1 MSDEAQAVKA
11 WLEAFQQALDGG
23 AEAEVA
29 DLFHDDCFW
38 RDLVVMSWNIVTVE
52 GHEGVR
58 ELVSATRP
66 TAKPRNLRLSD
77 RTTNRAAPA
86 GVVQGWFDFE
96 TDIARGVGIV
106 RLRDGKVW
114 TLLTSIDELIDFEE
128 ASGNH
133 RPLGAAHGA
142 SKDRTTWLE
151 ARQSERALLQES
163 REPYV
168 LIVGG
173 GQGGICVAARL
184 RQLGVP
190 TLIIDSKPR
199 PGDTW
204 RSRYRSL
211 CLHDAVWFDHLPY
224 LEFPSTWP
232 IYTPKDKMGD
242 WLEHYV
248 DVMEL
253 NYDGATTCESASW
266 DALNQR
272 WDVTVS
278 QGGRRTT
285 LHPTQLVVA
294 TGLSGRPKIPQ
305 LPGRD
310 VFAGLQQHSSEHTG
324 DGDYLGKKVVVVG
337 SNNSA
342 HDIAAAMWENGAD
355 VTMVQR
361 SSTLVVTV
369 DAMRNMQAGL
379 YSEAALADGVDLATA
394 DLLTSATPF
403 RLVPAAAIPVWT
415 EIREADSALYDGL
428 EEAGFMLDFGTDGSG
443 LGMKYLSRAGGY
455 YINVGASE
463 LLVSGEIKLRSNVG
477 IERLTRTGLVL
488 STGEELPADVI
499 VYATGFGPVSETIA
513 DLLSP
518 AIAEKV
524 GPVWG
529 LGSDRPG
536 DPGPWEGELRNV
548 WKPTSVDNLW
558 IHAGNLQQ
566 SRVYSRYLALQIK
579 ARYEKLPVEVYSP
592 TPQALGRTESMA
604 S

>member
-1 MSDEAQAVKA
+1 VSDDTQAVRA
-11 WLEAFQQALDGG
+11 WLEAFQRALDSG
-23 AEAEVA
+23 ADVA

-58 ELVSATRP
+58 ELVGAGARP
-66 TAKPRNLRLSD
+66 RKLRLSD
-77 RTTNRAAPA
+77 RSTNRAAPP

-96 TDIARGVGIV
+96 TDVARGVGIV
-106 RLRDGKVW
+106 RLRDGKAW
-114 TLLTSIDELIDFEE
+114 TLLTSIDELTDFEE
-128 ASGNH
+128 TSGNR

-142 SKDRTTWLE
+142 SKDRTTWREVRE
-151 ARQSERALLQES
+151 AERALLQETG
-163 REPYV
+163 EPYV

-190 TLIIDSKPR
+190 TLIIDSKPK

-204 RSRYRSL
+204 RSRYKSL

-253 NYDGATTCESASW
+253 NYQGATTCESASW
-266 DALNQR
+266 DVLNQR

-278 QGGRRTT
+278 QGGQQST

-294 TGLSGRPKIPQ
+294 TGLSGRPKVPH
-305 LPGRD
+305 LPGREL
-310 VFAGLQQHSSEHTG
+310 FAGLQQHSSEHTG

-342 HDIAAAMWENGAD
+342 HDIAAAMWESGAD

-369 DAMRNMQAGL
+369 DTMRNMQAGL
-379 YSEAALADGVDLATA
+379 YSEAALADGVDLGTA

-403 RLVPAAAIPVWT
+403 RLVAAGAIPVWA
-415 EIREADSALYDGL
+415 EIRETASALYDGL

-463 LLVSGEIKLRSNVG
+463 LLISGGIKLRSNVG

-488 STGEELPADVI
+488 SSGEELPADVI
-499 VYATGFGPVSETIA
+499 IYATGFGPVNETIG

-518 AIAEKV
+518 AIAERV

-548 WKPTSVDNLW
+548 WKPTPVDNLW

-566 SRVYSRYLALQIK
+566 SRIFSRYLALQIK

-592 TPQALGRTESMA
+592 TQQALGRTDEH
-604 S
+604 

>member
-1 MSDEAQAVKA
+1 
-11 WLEAFQQALDGG
+11 
-23 AEAEVA
+23 
-29 DLFHDDCFW
+29 
-38 RDLVVMSWNIVTVE
+38 
-52 GHEGVR
+52 
-58 ELVSATRP
+58 
-66 TAKPRNLRLSD
+66 
-77 RTTNRAAPA
+77 
-86 GVVQGWFDFE
+86 
-96 TDIARGVGIV
+96 
-106 RLRDGKVW
+106 
-114 TLLTSIDELIDFEE
+114 
-128 ASGNH
+128 
-133 RPLGAAHGA
+133 
-142 SKDRTTWLE
+142 
-151 ARQSERALLQES
+151 
-163 REPYV
+163 
-168 LIVGG
+168 
-173 GQGGICVAARL
+173 
-184 RQLGVP
+184 
-190 TLIIDSKPR
+190 
-199 PGDTW
+199 DTW
-204 RSRYRSL
+204 RSRYKSL

-253 NYDGATTCESASW
+253 NYQGATTCESASW
-266 DALNQR
+266 DELDQR

-285 LHPTQLVVA
+285 LHSTQLVVA
-294 TGLSGRPKIPQ
+294 TGLSGRPKMPQ
-305 LPGRD
+305 LPGSD

-324 DGDYLGKKVVVVG
+324 DGDYAGKKVVVVG

-342 HDIAAAMWENGAD
+342 HDIAAAMWESGAD

-369 DAMRNMQAGL
+369 DAMRNLQAGL
-379 YSEAALADGVDLATA
+379 YSEAALAEGVDVATA
-394 DLLTSATPF
+394 DLLTAATPF
-403 RLVPAAAIPVWT
+403 RLVPAGAIPAWT
-415 EIREADSALYDGL
+415 RIRKADSALYDGL
-428 EEAGFMLDFGTDGSG
+428 EKAGFMLDFGTDGSG
-443 LGMKYLSRAGGY
+443 VGMKYLSRAGGY

-463 LLVSGEIKLRSNVG
+463 LVISGEIKLRSNVG
-477 IERLTRTGLVL
+477 VERLTRTGLVL

-513 DLLSP
+513 DLLSA

-548 WKPTSVDNLW
+548 WKPTPVDNLW

-566 SRVYSRYLALQIK
+566 SRFFSHYLALQIK

-592 TPQALGRTESMA
+592 TPRALGRTDEH
-604 S
+604 